1 MKLTEIKLQYKASE
15 NIGCAIPVIIAA
27 AGSSQRMNGQNKLF
41 FELLGEPVLV
51 RTIKKFENSPYISRI
66 IVVTRTE
73 DINEVQLLAEKYGL
87 NKVTDIVEGGN
98 SRQASVM
105 CGIKRLSKNED
116 AVLIHDGARPFVDI
130 SIIEDCAETLYRS
143 DAVVCAV
150 KIVDTMKLADDN
162 GVVTGTLDRSKLYAA
177 QTPQGVKVSLY
188 KKALEKFT
196 DTESFTDDAS
206 IMEEAGY
213 SVKIVNG
220 ARHNIKIT
228 TPSDLEFAKML
239 LRGEKDL

>member
-27 AGSSQRMNGQNKLF
+27 AGSSRRMNGQNKLF

-73 DINEVQLLAEKYGL
+73 DINAVQLLTEKYGL
-87 NKVTDIVEGGN
+87 NKVTDIIEGGN
-98 SRQASVM
+98 DRQASVM
-105 CGIKRLSKNED
+105 CGIKRLSKDED

-162 GVVTGTLDRSKLYAA
+162 GVVTGTLDRSKLYSA

-188 KKALEKFT
+188 KKALEKIT
-196 DTESFTDDAS
+196 DTETFTDDAS

>member
-1 MKLTEIKLQYKASE
+1 MKSTEIKLQYKVSE

-27 AGSSQRMNGQNKLF
+27 AGSSQRMNGQNKMF
-41 FELLGEPVLV
+41 FELLGEPVIV

-66 IVVTRTE
+66 IVVTRTG
-73 DINEVQLLAEKYGL
+73 DINAVQLLAEKYGL

-98 SRQASVM
+98 NRQASVM
-105 CGIKRLSKNED
+105 CGIKRLTKDED

-150 KIVDTMKLADDN
+150 KIVDTMKLTDDN

-188 KKALEKFT
+188 KKALEKLT
-196 DTESFTDDAS
+196 NTETFTDDAS

-228 TPSDLEFAKML
+228 TPSDLEFAEML